1 MTLHFRHG
9 RGAALLRYINRDE
22 ITVFMCE
29 QIEAL
34 SGVVSVPAQELSG
47 IA

>member
-1 MTLHFRHG
+1 MTLHFRDR
-9 RGAALLRYINRDE
+9 RGAASLHHINRAE

-34 SGVVSVPAQELSG
+34 SGVVSVSALSG